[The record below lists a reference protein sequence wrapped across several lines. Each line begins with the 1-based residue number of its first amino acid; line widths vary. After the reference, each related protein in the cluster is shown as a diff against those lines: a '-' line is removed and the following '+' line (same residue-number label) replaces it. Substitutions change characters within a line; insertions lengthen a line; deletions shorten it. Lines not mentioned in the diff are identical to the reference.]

1 MLFTVIGPDGSIK
14 ASTDYIQ
21 CIYNN
26 DTLVSMDRCGY
37 KFELYGKR
45 IRIRMLLDELAKL
58 RSLPQPLQSKPFSEV
73 NAAAETTVDTVS
85 DNSSGYCDESTP
97 VAVDDKH
104 VEYPS
109 VEETQPLK

>member
-58 RSLPQPLQSKPFSEV
+58 RNLPQPLQSKPYSEV
-73 NAAAETTVDTVS
+73 NAAAETTVFPPPSWPDR
-85 DNSSGYCDESTP
+85 STP
-97 VAVDDKH
+97 HDPP
-104 VEYPS
+104 EYGPQS
-109 VEETQPLK
+109 PYEWPRAAQESP